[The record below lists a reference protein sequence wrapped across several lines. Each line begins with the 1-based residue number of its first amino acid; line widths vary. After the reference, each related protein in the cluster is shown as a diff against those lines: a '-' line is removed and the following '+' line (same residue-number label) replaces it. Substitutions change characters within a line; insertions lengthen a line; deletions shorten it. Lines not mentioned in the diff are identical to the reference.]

1 MTTLNY
7 KSMLLFIAVLS
18 LKYLGTLEKKKIS
31 MLFILEYETK
41 WTPADLT
48 VPKEIL
54 FIMYL
59 QLLD

>member
-1 MTTLNY
+1 
-7 KSMLLFIAVLS
+7 MLLFIAVLS
-18 LKYLGTLEKKKIS
+18 LKYLGTLEKKKTS
-31 MLFILEYETK
+31 MLFILEYKTK
-41 WTPADLT
+41 WTPADLA